1 MVIFVIFEGW
11 QINLAFEE
19 EHHLMIF
26 KASTKGSARV
36 HSGYWWSLQNNY
48 NHREILKQLQKIE
61 AHRIAQY
68 SIFSKSMERNISE
81 KFWLKKI

>member
-1 MVIFVIFEGW
+1 MVIFVIFEDW
-11 QINLAFEE
+11 QVNLGFEE

-26 KASTKGSARV
+26 KASTKGSARF
-36 HSGYWWSLQNNY
+36 HLGYWWSLQNNY

-68 SIFSKSMERNISE
+68 SIF
-81 KFWLKKI
+81 KKIYGEEY